1 MVNSEQINKFIGEQ
15 LGEWPTAA
23 DNFKAL
29 EGVKVKELDVDGMK
43 ELLLKLRFIRE
54 DLGLIEKTQAKEI
67 RSE

>member
-1 MVNSEQINKFIGEQ
+1 
-15 LGEWPTAA
+15 
-23 DNFKAL
+23 
-29 EGVKVKELDVDGMK
+29 MK